1 MTYLRIVSRNNMKRE
16 TFIKEHWTSVQ
27 MDVIRKNRMDATNK
41 EHVALAKKEA
51 YHILNEWFDKLEGD
65 SDER

>member
-1 MTYLRIVSRNNMKRE
+1 MKRE

-51 YHILNEWFDKLEGD
+51 YHILNEWFDKLED
-65 SDER
+65 KKDE